1 MNPQQENLP
10 SESGS
15 KVENLLE
22 EERLKKHD
30 SEKEYYVDSEIKKK
44 CKVEAE
50 KVEAEKV
57 EAEKVEAEK
66 VDPEKVSS
74 KSPSKSK
81 GKVSNFYFVWSA
93 SISPADNDTISE
105 KTKKGCKETNMKEEE
120 NLSNNDPRK
129 FDLDNN

>member
-1 MNPQQENLP
+1 MNPQQENTSPSTNLP

-30 SEKEYYVDSEIKKK
+30 SEKEYYVDSKIKKK
-44 CKVEAE
+44 C
-50 KVEAEKV
+50 KV

-81 GKVSNFYFVWSA
+81 SKVSNFYFV
-93 SISPADNDTISE
+93 
-105 KTKKGCKETNMKEEE
+105 
-120 NLSNNDPRK
+120 
-129 FDLDNN
+129 